1 MRFGIQR
8 KLLGPD
14 LGNGGGGGQVAPAQ
28 ADAAAIIAKAVADSL
43 APMRDELKGL
53 RDEFASSKAS
63 KATNYM
69 SGVPTGS
76 ALDAVDVEE
85 RDLPKGFR
93 LARWMAAGMKAQM
106 EGRAVSTDVIS
117 ATLEKR
123 GHKREALM
131 TRAFDVRA
139 KALNMSTYSTGGALV
154 PVEFS
159 AEFIELLRNATAVRK
174 LGARAIPM
182 GAALT
187 IPAQAS
193 SATAYYVGEAQAV
206 TPSQPGFSGIGL
218 SQKKLMALV
227 PLSNEMLEFPS
238 IALDALIR
246 DDLLKA
252 VQLKED
258 LQAIFGAGGQNA
270 PRGLL
275 SMLASA
281 NQYAATASAPKAP
294 TLAEFRAEVAKAE
307 EKLESANIPM
317 VSMGWIMSPRTKRYI
332 KSIVDGYGNAIFAVE
347 MQTQGTL
354 AGYPFIST
362 NQIPNNLD
370 NGGTGTDWSRL
381 IFGDWSQFLIG
392 ESSGLEMEF
401 FPNAT
406 FDNSGTIV
414 SGISNDLSVFRA
426 KLKHDFAMRYN
437 TSHVSI
443 NVEYGAP

>member
-1 MRFGIQR
+1 MAVENTS
-8 KLLGPD
+8 PTPPTP
-14 LGNGGGGGQVAPAQ
+14 V
-28 ADAAAIIAKAVADSL
+28 DAAAILAKAVGDAMGPL
-43 APMRDELKGL
+43 RDELKEL
-53 RDEFASSKAS
+53 RASFGSLSQS
-63 KATNYM
+63 KATSHM
-69 SGVPTGS
+69 AGVPTQKADAGTV
-76 ALDAVDVEE
+76 DAVDVEE

-93 LARWMAAGMKAQM
+93 LARWMAAGMKSAM
-106 EGRAVSTDVIS
+106 EGRAVTTDTIT

-123 GHKREALM
+123 GYRREAVIA
-131 TRAFDVRA
+131 RNFDVRA
-139 KALNMSTYSTGGALV
+139 KALNMSGFSSGGALV

-159 AEFIELLRNATAVRK
+159 TDLIELLRNATAVRQ
-174 LGARAIPM
+174 LGARVLPM

-193 SATAYYVGEAQAV
+193 AATAYYVGETQAV

-218 SQKKLMALV
+218 SAKKLMALV
-227 PLSNEMLEFPS
+227 PISNEMMEFPS
-238 IALDALIR
+238 VSLDALIR
-246 DDLLKA
+246 DDLVNAIK
-252 VQLKED
+252 LKED
-258 LQAIFGAGGQNA
+258 LQAIFGTGSQNA

-275 SMLASA
+275 SMMATA
-281 NQYAATASAPKAP
+281 NNYAATASLPKAP

-307 EKLESANIPM
+307 YTLEAANIPM
-317 VSMGWIMSPRTKRYI
+317 TRMGWIMSPRTKRVI

-370 NGGTGTDWSRL
+370 NGGSGTDWSRL
-381 IFGDWSQFLIG
+381 ILGDWSQFIIG
-392 ESSGLEMEF
+392 ESSALEMEF

-437 TSHVSI
+437 NSHVAI